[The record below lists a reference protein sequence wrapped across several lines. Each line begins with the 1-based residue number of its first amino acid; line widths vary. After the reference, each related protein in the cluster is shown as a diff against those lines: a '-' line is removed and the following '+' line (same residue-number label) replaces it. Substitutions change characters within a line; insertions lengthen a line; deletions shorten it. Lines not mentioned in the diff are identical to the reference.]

1 MNFEVEL
8 VNRMNYMLNV
18 NTFLGHLYHGL
29 TTGHYHGQALV
40 VDENARILYT
50 LIALHADTV
59 EQFSTFYPGALGQDA
74 FYLLIDELI
83 D

>member
-1 MNFEVEL
+1 M
-8 VNRMNYMLNV
+8 MCV

-29 TTGHYHGQALV
+29 TGHYHWQALV
-40 VDENARILYT
+40 VNENSRILYT

-74 FYLLIDELI
+74 FYLLNSS
-83 D
+83 